1 MHSGIQ
7 MHRSRFK
14 MMHPASHPPD
24 FCRFIGTSKK
34 SGAVPPACWGFL
46 VGGLVVFDHACAKV
60 FLLFW
65 QNQFAILGHTQ
76 LTHTQLS
83 NTQLTHT
90 QLTHTHT
97 QLSHTHNLPTH
108 NLHTHTTLSHSQL
121 SHTQLSH
128 THNLLTHTIHS
139 QTTYTQLTHT
149 QLTHTH
155 NCVAGVALGDIG
167 LHSAWQRWNANRHGQ
182 NMFFWNHHSLLMPSP
197 SSWWT
202 AVVKFYCEFLA
213 CWMVAK

>member
-1 MHSGIQ
+1 MPVQRCSCCFGKISSQ
-7 MHRSRFK
+7 YLVTRSLLT
-14 MMHPASHPPD
+14 HNSLTHNLHTTYSH
-24 FCRFIGTSKK
+24 TYTTLS
-34 SGAVPPACWGFL
+34 
-46 VGGLVVFDHACAKV
+46 
-60 FLLFW
+60 
-65 QNQFAILGHTQ
+65 HTQ
-76 LTHTQLS
+76 LTHTQL
-83 NTQLTHT
+83 T
-90 QLTHTHT
+90 
-97 QLSHTHNLPTH
+97 
-108 NLHTHTTLSHSQL
+108 HTHTTLSHSQL
-121 SHTQLSH
+121 SHTHNSH